1 MFFTAEEILEEEI
14 TVTKGFLTLL
24 LASVIALPISVAM
37 FAQETP
43 AKTKAAKEARWDG
56 TVIRSNPDKSTLT
69 VRKLGSPAE
78 MTVQYDASTKWVSQ
92 EHGGKTCTSMR
103 RLFAANSVNAC
114 YRD

>member
-1 MFFTAEEILEEEI
+1 M
-14 TVTKGFLTLL
+14 TKGLLTLL
-24 LASVIALPISVAM
+24 LASVLALPISVAM

-69 VRKLGSPAE
+69 VRKLSSTAE

-92 EHGGKTCTSMR
+92 EHGSKSHR
-103 RLFAANSVNAC
+103 RQLARVQ
-114 YRD
+114 RDAVEPADEERADRP